1 MELSTNFWWDLLD
14 VAIFS
19 SLGIILMLLGNF
31 LIDLII
37 PCSFP
42 EEIKKRNKSVGFV
55 SAGINIGVGLL
66 LRAAISNPQG
76 TTIVV
81 KETLLSGLLGSLIYF
96 AIGIVFFMLG
106 YIVVR
111 IFNRQYNINDE
122 IGNGNT
128 AAGIMVAGIF
138 IGLALVIS
146 GVIM

>member
-1 MELSTNFWWDLLD
+1 MEFSTNFWWDLLD

-66 LRAAISNPQG
+66 LRATISNPQG

>member
-1 MELSTNFWWDLLD
+1 MVLWSNLLWDLLD
-14 VAIFS
+14 VTIYS
-19 SLGIILMLLGNF
+19 CLGIILMLLGNF

-42 EEIKKRNKSVGFV
+42 EEIKKGNKSIGFV

-66 LRAAISNPQG
+66 LRAAISSPSSTSAIQ
-76 TTIVV
+76 
-81 KETLLSGLLGSLIYF
+81 ESFYSGLISSLIYF
-96 AIGIVFFMLG
+96 AVGIIFFMLG
-106 YIVVR
+106 YIVIR
-111 IFNRQYNINDE
+111 ILNRQYNINDE